1 MVVLRAVLNQTEFRR
16 IQVNSSEF
24 TSAFG
29 SRRETGISAEITKIH
44 VNSGDFVLDSNMISE
59 SEVIK
64 HTLFAM

>member
-1 MVVLRAVLNQTEFRR
+1 M
-16 IQVNSSEF
+16 NSGEF

-29 SRRETGISAEITKIH
+29 SRQETVISAEITKTH